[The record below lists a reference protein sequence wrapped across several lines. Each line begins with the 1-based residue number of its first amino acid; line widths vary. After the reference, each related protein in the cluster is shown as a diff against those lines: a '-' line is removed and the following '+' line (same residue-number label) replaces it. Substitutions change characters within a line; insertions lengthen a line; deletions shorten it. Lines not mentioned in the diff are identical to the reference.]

1 MLRGVKGLKRLDLR
15 RTGAERERDDAA
27 GRNVGAGE
35 LLGDK
40 FNIRRV
46 DADAGGL
53 ELLRLVADAAD
64 VLQTGLRLQIG
75 VVDILGHIRRRKA
88 IGHRLRR
95 AGRLCDL
102 LRDFFDQFLDIHERI
117 VPFFSVLL
125 KVYHIPRKLSIG
137 RRIKRHRSRIL
148 CAEERMGFPMNI
160 TVLTEENYAAE
171 VERADR
177 PVLIDFYAAWC
188 GPCKAL
194 APTVEALAA
203 QYGGTCKF
211 CKIDVDA
218 EPLLAQRFRIMSV
231 PTLVL
236 LNGGRVETQLSG
248 VRSAE
253 EIVRHFGLNA

>member
-1 MLRGVKGLKRLDLR
+1 
-15 RTGAERERDDAA
+15 
-27 GRNVGAGE
+27 
-35 LLGDK
+35 
-40 FNIRRV
+40 
-46 DADAGGL
+46 
-53 ELLRLVADAAD
+53 
-64 VLQTGLRLQIG
+64 
-75 VVDILGHIRRRKA
+75 
-88 IGHRLRR
+88 
-95 AGRLCDL
+95 
-102 LRDFFDQFLDIHERI
+102 
-117 VPFFSVLL
+117 
-125 KVYHIPRKLSIG
+125 
-137 RRIKRHRSRIL
+137 
-148 CAEERMGFPMNI
+148 MNI

-171 VERADR
+171 VEHADR

-218 EPLLAQRFRIMSV
+218 VPLLAQRFRIMSV

-253 EIVRHFGLNA
+253 EIVRHFALNA

>member
-1 MLRGVKGLKRLDLR
+1 
-15 RTGAERERDDAA
+15 
-27 GRNVGAGE
+27 
-35 LLGDK
+35 
-40 FNIRRV
+40 
-46 DADAGGL
+46 
-53 ELLRLVADAAD
+53 
-64 VLQTGLRLQIG
+64 
-75 VVDILGHIRRRKA
+75 
-88 IGHRLRR
+88 
-95 AGRLCDL
+95 
-102 LRDFFDQFLDIHERI
+102 
-117 VPFFSVLL
+117 
-125 KVYHIPRKLSIG
+125 
-137 RRIKRHRSRIL
+137 
-148 CAEERMGFPMNI
+148 MNI

-171 VERADR
+171 VEHADR

-218 EPLLAQRFRIMSV
+218 EPLLAQHFRIMSV

-248 VRSAE
+248 VRSPE

>member
-1 MLRGVKGLKRLDLR
+1 
-15 RTGAERERDDAA
+15 
-27 GRNVGAGE
+27 
-35 LLGDK
+35 
-40 FNIRRV
+40 
-46 DADAGGL
+46 
-53 ELLRLVADAAD
+53 
-64 VLQTGLRLQIG
+64 
-75 VVDILGHIRRRKA
+75 
-88 IGHRLRR
+88 
-95 AGRLCDL
+95 
-102 LRDFFDQFLDIHERI
+102 
-117 VPFFSVLL
+117 
-125 KVYHIPRKLSIG
+125 
-137 RRIKRHRSRIL
+137 
-148 CAEERMGFPMNI
+148 MNI

-171 VERADR
+171 VEHADR

-211 CKIDVDA
+211 CKTDVDA

-253 EIVRHFGLNA
+253 EIVRHFALNA

>member
-1 MLRGVKGLKRLDLR
+1 
-15 RTGAERERDDAA
+15 
-27 GRNVGAGE
+27 
-35 LLGDK
+35 
-40 FNIRRV
+40 
-46 DADAGGL
+46 
-53 ELLRLVADAAD
+53 
-64 VLQTGLRLQIG
+64 
-75 VVDILGHIRRRKA
+75 
-88 IGHRLRR
+88 
-95 AGRLCDL
+95 
-102 LRDFFDQFLDIHERI
+102 
-117 VPFFSVLL
+117 
-125 KVYHIPRKLSIG
+125 
-137 RRIKRHRSRIL
+137 
-148 CAEERMGFPMNI
+148 MNI

-231 PTLVL
+231 PTFVL

-253 EIVRHFGLNA
+253 EIVRHFALNA

>member
-1 MLRGVKGLKRLDLR
+1 
-15 RTGAERERDDAA
+15 
-27 GRNVGAGE
+27 
-35 LLGDK
+35 
-40 FNIRRV
+40 
-46 DADAGGL
+46 
-53 ELLRLVADAAD
+53 
-64 VLQTGLRLQIG
+64 
-75 VVDILGHIRRRKA
+75 
-88 IGHRLRR
+88 
-95 AGRLCDL
+95 
-102 LRDFFDQFLDIHERI
+102 
-117 VPFFSVLL
+117 
-125 KVYHIPRKLSIG
+125 
-137 RRIKRHRSRIL
+137 
-148 CAEERMGFPMNI
+148 MGFPMNI

-171 VERADR
+171 VEHADR

-211 CKIDVDA
+211 CKTEVDA

>member
-1 MLRGVKGLKRLDLR
+1 
-15 RTGAERERDDAA
+15 
-27 GRNVGAGE
+27 
-35 LLGDK
+35 
-40 FNIRRV
+40 
-46 DADAGGL
+46 
-53 ELLRLVADAAD
+53 
-64 VLQTGLRLQIG
+64 
-75 VVDILGHIRRRKA
+75 
-88 IGHRLRR
+88 
-95 AGRLCDL
+95 
-102 LRDFFDQFLDIHERI
+102 
-117 VPFFSVLL
+117 
-125 KVYHIPRKLSIG
+125 
-137 RRIKRHRSRIL
+137 
-148 CAEERMGFPMNI
+148 MNI

>member
-1 MLRGVKGLKRLDLR
+1 
-15 RTGAERERDDAA
+15 
-27 GRNVGAGE
+27 
-35 LLGDK
+35 
-40 FNIRRV
+40 
-46 DADAGGL
+46 
-53 ELLRLVADAAD
+53 
-64 VLQTGLRLQIG
+64 
-75 VVDILGHIRRRKA
+75 
-88 IGHRLRR
+88 
-95 AGRLCDL
+95 
-102 LRDFFDQFLDIHERI
+102 
-117 VPFFSVLL
+117 
-125 KVYHIPRKLSIG
+125 
-137 RRIKRHRSRIL
+137 
-148 CAEERMGFPMNI
+148 MNI

-211 CKIDVDA
+211 CKIDVDV

>member
-1 MLRGVKGLKRLDLR
+1 
-15 RTGAERERDDAA
+15 
-27 GRNVGAGE
+27 
-35 LLGDK
+35 
-40 FNIRRV
+40 
-46 DADAGGL
+46 
-53 ELLRLVADAAD
+53 
-64 VLQTGLRLQIG
+64 
-75 VVDILGHIRRRKA
+75 
-88 IGHRLRR
+88 
-95 AGRLCDL
+95 
-102 LRDFFDQFLDIHERI
+102 
-117 VPFFSVLL
+117 
-125 KVYHIPRKLSIG
+125 
-137 RRIKRHRSRIL
+137 
-148 CAEERMGFPMNI
+148 MNI

-171 VERADR
+171 VEHADR

-211 CKIDVDA
+211 CKTDVDA

-231 PTLVL
+231 PTLVF